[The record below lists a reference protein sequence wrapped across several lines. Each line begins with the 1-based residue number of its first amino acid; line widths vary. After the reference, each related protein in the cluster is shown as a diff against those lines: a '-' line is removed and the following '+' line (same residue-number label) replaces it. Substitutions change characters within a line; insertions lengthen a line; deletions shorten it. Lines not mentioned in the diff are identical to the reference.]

1 MNVSFKGVKNTGAY
15 YHIQKEAVAVERN
28 NNKYILPKGKY
39 FNMHTELTNING
51 KDRDEFNEVLKAFP
65 NQYNPN
71 TLNISYEEFVNPNN
85 GEKMKI
91 YAVNDN
97 IIDINKITFSV
108 FNKIFKLMQK
118 IQKMPDEELKTEI
131 QGKANDYMNLV
142 YTADQVK
149 DAKKDRANLNKFVEA
164 LESKRKEI
172 KKQITEPYSAFEKQ
186 EKELIGIV
194 NKAITNIDTQI
205 KGYEEATRQ
214 EKLEKVKEIY
224 AKTIGG
230 LADVVTFDKIFKE
243 SWLNVSTTFKSITKE
258 ITEIRDKVDN
268 DLFVINADTS
278 SFAYEMKE
286 EYLKNFDLTA
296 AINKKQKLEETAK
309 QKAIYEEQLK
319 EEEEQRKQRSQ
330 EEAKKVVFAGKSTE
344 KPVKAQ
350 KPVNTEEKIST
361 ITFRC
366 TVKEHNF
373 KEVNARLS
381 LVQKVCEEFKII
393 DPKEEL

>member
-1 MNVSFKGVKNTGAY
+1 M
-15 YHIQKEAVAVERN
+15 
-28 NNKYILPKGKY
+28 
-39 FNMHTELTNING
+39 ELKI
-51 KDRDEFNEVLKAFP
+51 
-65 NQYNPN
+65 YNPQ
-71 TLNISYEEFVNPNN
+71 EEGFLK
-85 GEKMKI
+85 E
-91 YAVNDN
+91 
-97 IIDINKITFSV
+97 IDWNY
-108 FNKIFKLMQK
+108 
-118 IQKMPDEELKTEI
+118 EELKTEI

-186 EKELIGIV
+186 EKELVGIV
-194 NKAITNIDTQI
+194 NKAIANIDTQI

-278 SFAYEMKE
+278 SFAYEIKE
-286 EYLKNFDLTA
+286 
-296 AINKKQKLEETAK
+296 
-309 QKAIYEEQLK
+309 
-319 EEEEQRKQRSQ
+319 
-330 EEAKKVVFAGKSTE
+330 
-344 KPVKAQ
+344 
-350 KPVNTEEKIST
+350 
-361 ITFRC
+361 
-366 TVKEHNF
+366 
-373 KEVNARLS
+373 
-381 LVQKVCEEFKII
+381 
-393 DPKEEL
+393 

>member
-1 MNVSFKGVKNTGAY
+1 M
-15 YHIQKEAVAVERN
+15 
-28 NNKYILPKGKY
+28 
-39 FNMHTELTNING
+39 ELKI
-51 KDRDEFNEVLKAFP
+51 
-65 NQYNPN
+65 YNPQ
-71 TLNISYEEFVNPNN
+71 EEGF
-85 GEKMKI
+85 
-91 YAVNDN
+91 
-97 IIDINKITFSV
+97 
-108 FNKIFKLMQK
+108 LQK
-118 IQKMPDEELKTEI
+118 IDWNFEELKSEI
-131 QGKANDYMNLV
+131 TNKANDYMSLV
-142 YTADQVK
+142 YTPDQMK
-149 DAKKDRANLNKFVEA
+149 EAKKDRAALRKFIAA
-164 LESKRKEI
+164 LEDKRKEI
-172 KKQITEPYSAFEKQ
+172 KKQVMIPYTDFEEK
-186 EKELIGIV
+186 EKELVSIV
-194 NKAITNIDTQI
+194 NQAVANIDDQI

-319 EEEEQRKQRSQ
+319 QEEQQRKQRSQ

-350 KPVNTEEKIST
+350 KPVNTGEKIST

-393 DPKEEL
+393 DPEEEL